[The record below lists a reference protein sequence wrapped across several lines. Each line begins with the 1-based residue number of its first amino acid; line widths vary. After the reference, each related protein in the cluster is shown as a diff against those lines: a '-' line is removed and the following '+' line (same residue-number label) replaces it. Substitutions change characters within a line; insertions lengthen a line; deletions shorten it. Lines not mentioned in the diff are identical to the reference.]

1 MRSDRQPLD
10 SGGLAGDNQG
20 MSAPLVVQVTHRYN
34 VPAERVF
41 DAWLTPSLASRFFFA
56 TRTGN
61 ILRCEIE
68 PEVGGSF
75 TVTDRRPH
83 SDGDESVFD
92 AEHRGTYLEIDRPR
106 RLVFDFSVPPYTDQ
120 PSRVAIDI
128 VAQATGACELTLSQD
143 MGDSRYAREFEQQ
156 ARNGWTK
163 MLATLDKELFTRRI
177 GVLS

>member
-1 MRSDRQPLD
+1 MPGDAAALD
-10 SGGLAGDNQG
+10 SKGLAGDNSS
-20 MSAPLVVQVTHRYN
+20 MSVSLIVQVSHRYN
-34 VPAERVF
+34 VPAERVS
-41 DAWLTPSLASRFFFA
+41 DAWLTPSVASRFFFA

-68 PEVGGSF
+68 AEVGGSF

-83 SDGDESVFD
+83 ADGDESVFD

-106 RLVFDFSVPPYTDQ
+106 RLVFDFSVPPYTDN
-120 PSRVAIDI
+120 PSRVVIAIAP
-128 VAQATGACELTLSQD
+128 VGVGACELTLSHD
-143 MGDSRYAREFEQQ
+143 MGDSRYARPYEEQT
-156 ARNGWTK
+156 RSGWTK

>member
-1 MRSDRQPLD
+1 MSAEGAGLD
-10 SGGLAGDNQG
+10 SRGWAGDNHK
-20 MSAPLVVQVTHRYN
+20 MSAPLIVQVRHRFN

-41 DAWLTPSLASRFFFA
+41 DAWLTPSLAGRFFFA

-92 AEHRGTYLEIDRPR
+92 AEHQGTYLEIDRPR

-120 PSRVAIDI
+120 PTRVAIDI
-128 VAQATGACELTLSQD
+128 VAQGVGSCELTLTHD
-143 MGDSRYAREFEQQ
+143 MGDRRAAQEFETLT
-156 ARNGWTK
+156 RNGWTK
-163 MLATLDKELFTRRI
+163 MLATLDKELFSRRI
-177 GVLS
+177 GVLN

>member
-1 MRSDRQPLD
+1 MPSDRQPLD
-10 SGGLAGDNQG
+10 SGGLAGDKQKMN
-20 MSAPLVVQVTHRYN
+20 APLVVQVTHRYN

-41 DAWLTPSLASRFFFA
+41 DAWLTPSLASRFLFA

-92 AEHRGTYLEIDRPR
+92 AEHRGTYLVIDRPR

-128 VAQATGACELTLSQD
+128 VAQGTGSCELTLSHD
-143 MGDSRYAREFEQQ
+143 MGESHYAHQFEEQT
-156 ARNGWTK
+156 RSGWTK

>member
-1 MRSDRQPLD
+1 
-10 SGGLAGDNQG
+10 
-20 MSAPLVVQVTHRYN
+20 MSAPLIIQVSHRYN
-34 VPAERVF
+34 APPERVF
-41 DAWLTPSLASRFFFA
+41 DAWLTPSMASRFLFA

-61 ILRCEIE
+61 IMRCQIE

-92 AEHRGTYLEIDRPR
+92 VEHSGTYIEIDRPR
-106 RLVFDFSVPPYTDQ
+106 RLVFDFSALPYADQ
-120 PSRVAIDI
+120 PTRVTIEIA
-128 VAQATGACELTLSQD
+128 AQGVGACQLTLTHD
-143 MGDSRYAREFEQQ
+143 MGDSRYAHELETLT
-156 ARNGWTK
+156 RNGWIK

>member
-1 MRSDRQPLD
+1 
-10 SGGLAGDNQG
+10 
-20 MSAPLVVQVTHRYN
+20 MSAPLIVKVTHRFN

-68 PEVGGSF
+68 PEIGGAF

-92 AEHRGTYLEIDRPR
+92 AEHRGTYVEIDRPR
-106 RLVFDFSVPPYTDQ
+106 RLVFDFSVPHYTDD
-120 PSRVAIDI
+120 PSRVSIDI
-128 VAQATGACELTLSQD
+128 APIGVSACELTLSHD
-143 MGDSRYAREFEQQ
+143 MGDSRYAEQFEELT
-156 ARNGWTK
+156 RNGWTK

>member
-1 MRSDRQPLD
+1 
-10 SGGLAGDNQG
+10 
-20 MSAPLVVQVTHRYN
+20 MSAPLIVQVTHRFN

-41 DAWLTPSLASRFFFA
+41 DAWLKPSMASRFFFA

-92 AEHRGTYLEIDRPR
+92 AEHRGTYIEIDPPR
-106 RLVFDFSVPPYTDQ
+106 RLVFDFSVPPYTDA
-120 PSRVAIDI
+120 PSRVTIEIAP
-128 VAQATGACELTLSQD
+128 VGVGACELTLSHD
-143 MGDSRYAREFEQQ
+143 MGDSRYAREFEEQT
-156 ARNGWTK
+156 RNGWTK
-163 MLATLDKELFTRRI
+163 MLATLDKELFARRI

>member
-1 MRSDRQPLD
+1 
-10 SGGLAGDNQG
+10 
-20 MSAPLVVQVTHRYN
+20 MSAPLIVQVTHRYTAS
-34 VPAERVF
+34 AERVF
-41 DAWLTPSLASRFFFA
+41 DAWLTPSLASRFLFA

-68 PEVGGSF
+68 AEVGGSF

-106 RLVFDFSVPPYTDQ
+106 RLVFDFGVPPYTDQ

-128 VAQATGACELTLSQD
+128 VPHGVASCELTLSHD
-143 MGDSRYAREFEQQ
+143 LGDSRYAHQFEAQT
-156 ARNGWTK
+156 RSGWTK

-177 GVLS
+177 GILS

>member
-1 MRSDRQPLD
+1 M
-10 SGGLAGDNQG
+10 A
-20 MSAPLVVQVTHRYN
+20 APLIVQVTHRFN

-41 DAWLTPSLASRFFFA
+41 DAWLTPSVASRFFFA

-92 AEHRGTYLEIDRPR
+92 AEHRGTYIEIDRPR
-106 RLVFDFSVPPYTDQ
+106 RLVFDFSVPPFSDE

-128 VAQATGACELTLSQD
+128 AAQSFNSCELTLTHD
-143 MGDSRYAREFEQQ
+143 MGDSRYAHEFEEQSK
-156 ARNGWTK
+156 NGWNK

>member
-1 MRSDRQPLD
+1 
-10 SGGLAGDNQG
+10 

-34 VPAERVF
+34 APAERVF
-41 DAWLTPSLASRFFFA
+41 DAWLTPSLAGRFFFA

-68 PEVGGSF
+68 SEVGGNF
-75 TVTDRRPH
+75 TVTDRRPN

-92 AEHRGTYLEIDRPR
+92 AEHRGTYVEIDRPR

-128 VAQATGACELTLSQD
+128 VAHGVGSCELTLTHD
-143 MGDSRYAREFEQQ
+143 MGDSRYARQFEEQ
-156 ARNGWTK
+156 AKSGWTK

-177 GVLS
+177 GILS

>member
-1 MRSDRQPLD
+1 MPGDPSALD
-10 SGGLAGDNQG
+10 TEGRAGDNHP
-20 MSAPLVVQVTHRYN
+20 MSAPLIVQVSHRFN

-92 AEHRGTYLEIDRPR
+92 AEHRGTYIEIDRPR
-106 RLVFDFSVPPYTDQ
+106 RLVFDFSVPPYSDA
-120 PSRVAIDI
+120 PNRVAIDI
-128 VAQATGACELTLSQD
+128 VPLGAGACELTLTHD
-143 MGDSRYAREFEQQ
+143 MGDSRYARDFEGL
-156 ARNGWTK
+156 ARSGWAK
-163 MLATLDKELFTRRI
+163 MLTTLDKELFSRRI
-177 GVLS
+177 GILS

>member
-1 MRSDRQPLD
+1 
-10 SGGLAGDNQG
+10 
-20 MSAPLVVQVTHRYN
+20 MSAPLVVQVTHRYSAS
-34 VPAERVF
+34 AERVF
-41 DAWLTPSLASRFFFA
+41 DAWLTPSMASRFFFA

-68 PEVGGSF
+68 AEVGGSF

-92 AEHRGTYLEIDRPR
+92 AEHRGTYIEIDRPR

-128 VAQATGACELTLSQD
+128 VPQGIGSCELTLSHD
-143 MGDSRYAREFEQQ
+143 MGDSRYAREFEAQT
-156 ARNGWTK
+156 RSGWAK
-163 MLATLDKELFTRRI
+163 MLATLDKELFARRI
-177 GVLS
+177 GILS

>member
-1 MRSDRQPLD
+1 MPSNRPALD
-10 SGGLAGDNQG
+10 SQGFTGDNQP
-20 MSAPLVVQVTHRYN
+20 MSAPLIVQVTHRFN

-41 DAWLTPSLASRFFFA
+41 DAWLTPSLASRFLFA
-56 TRTGN
+56 THTGN

-68 PEVGGSF
+68 PEVGGTF

-128 VAQATGACELTLSQD
+128 APVGVGACELTLSHD
-143 MGDSRYAREFEQQ
+143 MGDNPDARQFEEQT
-156 ARNGWTK
+156 RSGWTK

-177 GVLS
+177 GVLN

>member
-1 MRSDRQPLD
+1 
-10 SGGLAGDNQG
+10 
-20 MSAPLVVQVTHRYN
+20 MSAPLIVQVTHRYY

-92 AEHRGTYLEIDRPR
+92 AEHRGTYIEIDRPR
-106 RLVFDFSVPPYTDQ
+106 RLVFDFSVPPFSDE

-128 VAQATGACELTLSQD
+128 AAQSFNSCELTLTHD
-143 MGDSRYAREFEQQ
+143 MGDSRYAHEFEEQSK
-156 ARNGWTK
+156 NGWNK

>member
-1 MRSDRQPLD
+1 
-10 SGGLAGDNQG
+10 
-20 MSAPLVVQVTHRYN
+20 MSAPLIVQVTHRYSAS
-34 VPAERVF
+34 AERVF

-68 PEVGGSF
+68 AEVGGNF

-92 AEHRGTYLEIDRPR
+92 AEHRGTYIEIERPR
-106 RLVFDFSVPPYTDQ
+106 RLVFDFSVPPYSDQ

-128 VAQATGACELTLSQD
+128 VPQGIGSCELTLSHD
-143 MGDSRYAREFEQQ
+143 MGDSRYAHPFEQQ
-156 ARNGWTK
+156 TRNGWTK

-177 GVLS
+177 GILS

>member
-1 MRSDRQPLD
+1 
-10 SGGLAGDNQG
+10 
-20 MSAPLVVQVTHRYN
+20 MSAPLIVQVTHRFN

-41 DAWLTPSLASRFFFA
+41 DAWLAPSLASRFFFA

-68 PEVGGSF
+68 PEVGGTF

-92 AEHRGTYLEIDRPR
+92 AEHRGTYIEIERPR
-106 RLVFDFSVPPYTDQ
+106 RLVFDFSVPPYTDD
-120 PSRVAIDI
+120 PGRVAIDI
-128 VAQATGACELTLSQD
+128 APVGVGACELTLSHD
-143 MGDSRYAREFEQQ
+143 MGDSRYAREFEEQT
-156 ARNGWTK
+156 RNGWTK
-163 MLATLDKELFTRRI
+163 MLATLDKELFARRI

>member
-1 MRSDRQPLD
+1 MKDPPT
-10 SGGLAGDNQG
+10 SG
-20 MSAPLVVQVTHRYN
+20 SISHRFN
-34 VPAERVF
+34 LPAERVF

-68 PEVGGSF
+68 PEVGGTF

-92 AEHRGTYLEIDRPR
+92 AEHRGIYVEIDRPR
-106 RLVFDFSVPPYTDQ
+106 RLVFDFSVPPYTDD
-120 PSRVAIDI
+120 PTRVTIAIAA
-128 VAQATGACELTLSQD
+128 VGVGACELTLTHD
-143 MGDSRYAREFEQQ
+143 MGDSRYAREFETLS
-156 ARNGWTK
+156 RNGWIK

>member
-1 MRSDRQPLD
+1 MSGDGPALD
-10 SGGLAGDNQG
+10 SEGLAGDNSP
-20 MSAPLVVQVTHRYN
+20 MSAPLTVQVSHRFN

-68 PEVGGSF
+68 SEVGGSF

-83 SDGDESVFD
+83 SDGDDSVFD
-92 AEHRGTYLEIDRPR
+92 AEHRGTYIEIDRPR
-106 RLVFDFSVPPYTDQ
+106 RLVFDFSVPPYTDE
-120 PSRVAIDI
+120 PSRVVIEI
-128 VAQATGACELTLSQD
+128 VPVGVGACELTLFHD
-143 MGDSRYAREFEQQ
+143 MGDSRYAHQFEEQT
-156 ARNGWTK
+156 RSGWTK

>member
-1 MRSDRQPLD
+1 MPGERLALD
-10 SGGLAGDNQG
+10 SKGLGGDNSP
-20 MSAPLVVQVTHRYN
+20 MRPPLIVQVTHRFN

-83 SDGDESVFD
+83 SDGDDSVFD
-92 AEHRGTYLEIDRPR
+92 AEHRGTYIEIERPR
-106 RLVFDFSVPPYTDQ
+106 RLVFDFSVPPYSDDPT
-120 PSRVAIDI
+120 RVAIEI
-128 VAQATGACELTLSQD
+128 APVGAGACELTLTHD
-143 MGDSRYAREFEQQ
+143 MGDSRYAHEFETLT
-156 ARNGWTK
+156 RNGWTK

>member
-1 MRSDRQPLD
+1 MPDNGPALD
-10 SGGLAGDNQG
+10 SEGLAGDNSP
-20 MSAPLVVQVTHRYN
+20 MSAPLVVKVTHRFN

-92 AEHRGTYLEIDRPR
+92 AEHRGTYIEIDRPR
-106 RLVFDFSVPPYTDQ
+106 RLVFDFSVPPYSDQ
-120 PSRVAIDI
+120 PSRVVIEIAP
-128 VAQATGACELTLSQD
+128 VGVGACELTLSHD
-143 MGDSRYAREFEQQ
+143 MGDSRYAHQFEEQT
-156 ARNGWTK
+156 RSGWAK

>member
-1 MRSDRQPLD
+1 
-10 SGGLAGDNQG
+10 
-20 MSAPLVVQVTHRYN
+20 MSAPLIVQVTHRFN

-41 DAWLTPSLASRFFFA
+41 DAWLKPSMASRFFFA

-83 SDGDESVFD
+83 ADGDESVFD
-92 AEHRGTYLEIDRPR
+92 AEHRGTYIEIERPR
-106 RLVFDFSVPPYTDQ
+106 RLVFDFSVPPYTDA
-120 PSRVAIDI
+120 PSRVTIEIAP
-128 VAQATGACELTLSQD
+128 VGVGACELTLSHD
-143 MGDSRYAREFEQQ
+143 MGDSRYAREFEELT
-156 ARNGWTK
+156 RNGWTK
-163 MLATLDKELFTRRI
+163 MLATLDKELFARRI

>member
-1 MRSDRQPLD
+1 MTSPVTVR
-10 SGGLAGDNQG
+10 
-20 MSAPLVVQVTHRYN
+20 VTHRYS
-34 VPAERVF
+34 VSSERVF
-41 DAWLTPSLASRFFFA
+41 DAWLNPALAARFLFA

-68 PEVGGSF
+68 AEVGGAF

-92 AEHRGTYLEIDRPR
+92 AEHRGTYIEIDRPR
-106 RLVFDFSVPPYTDQ
+106 RLVFDFSVPPYTDE
-120 PSRVAIDI
+120 PSRVSIDI
-128 VAQATGACELTLSQD
+128 APIGVSVCELTLSHD
-143 MGDSRYAREFEQQ
+143 MGDSRYAEQFEELT
-156 ARNGWTK
+156 RSGWTK